1 MPHLLIREIFLST
14 AGVSP
19 LANFF
24 EVVHGPLLLFRS
36 GISTKNLL
44 ISIERIRRKYDKG
57 MYRLTDKVRPWTEEE
72 IVAGVQTVTDS
83 LTGMDTALCLQHPV

>member
-1 MPHLLIREIFLST
+1 MPTVPTAADRVVTWRAIRKQT
-14 AGVSP
+14 DP
-19 LANFF
+19 
-24 EVVHGPLLLFRS
+24 
-36 GISTKNLL
+36 STKNLL